1 MIGSAINLVIIRVT
15 ECPWATPAQDDD
27 ALTLVDDGVDDQPGA
42 AAVGGGPLVGELVV
56 AIAGLARV
64 LQQLLDPR
72 ADLLTGVLGQAG
84 VVGVGDLQPDQAVA
98 GHRCRCRRS
107 LSAGG

>member
-1 MIGSAINLVIIRVT
+1 M
-15 ECPWATPAQDDD
+15 
-27 ALTLVDDGVDDQPGA
+27 DDGVDDQPGA

-72 ADLLTGVLGQAG
+72 ADLIAGVLGQAG

-98 GHRCRCRRS
+98 AIA
-107 LSAGG
+107 AGAVPAVSILVRGWLELVPVAVVVAFP